1 MADLSIRHFSLVTA
15 STEKETFCVVRL
27 QYLEDF
33 PKVTGIAEDRK
44 RGVWGGEEVVYISKS
59 TGENS
64 GIENI
69 HYKRG

>member
-33 PKVTGIAEDRK
+33 PKVTGRAEDRK
-44 RGVWGGEEVVYISKS
+44 RGEWGGEEVVS
-59 TGENS
+59 
-64 GIENI
+64 
-69 HYKRG
+69 H